1 MLCIK
6 YPYYYG
12 NTPRTICPKVPKMA
26 LYRYYTPALILPKKG
41 LNVTPTVTPTVPPT
55 PKSSFLSVEVA
66 GYLFGVFSTPFKVT
80 YAVAIRHKKTPKKG
94 VFIRV
99 WGFFGGV
106 TCTAGI

>member
-1 MLCIK
+1 MLYIK

-41 LNVTPTVTPTVPPT
+41 LNVTPTVTPT

-66 GYLFGVFSTPFKVT
+66 GYLFGVFSTPFEVT

-106 TCTAGI
+106 TCTVGI